1 MKSCRAQCPTCRKP
15 FDKREGKGV
24 FPLYFH
30 IERKALGELDA
41 EVEAEGLGLGLGAGL
56 GVGQPE
62 GGGGAGAAGGDAA
75 AGGGSSSAA
84 APADTLK
91 LKVSDVHVH
100 CEPRADRALV
110 AIACCGGAV
119 TQRASGIWD
128 LMVPTS
134 LSVAAHQT
142 DANEGVP
149 RPRLVSQAAGGGAG
163 EDMCRLS
170 GGGPGA
176 ALGEGRCAGRC
187 RACVWCRNG
196 DRNPKKVRCRCDAS
210 CCLKVPVPLSHCGV
224 DRRP

>member
-1 MKSCRAQCPTCRKP
+1 M
-15 FDKREGKGV
+15 

-75 AGGGSSSAA
+75 GGGGSSSAA

-110 AIACCGGAV
+110 AIACCGDVV
-119 TQRASGIWD
+119 TQWVFSCIWD
-128 LMVPTS
+128 LRSPS
-134 LSVAAHQT
+134 LSVAAHPT

-163 EDMCRLS
+163 EDMCRLN

-187 RACVWCRNG
+187 RVCV
-196 DRNPKKVRCRCDAS
+196 V
-210 CCLKVPVPLSHCGV
+210 
-224 DRRP
+224 